1 MKIISHILAFM
12 ALALVSLQAGAQGL
26 PFVRNFSADDYE
38 AHNRNFDILA
48 EKGEG
53 VVYVANFEGL
63 LIYDNATWDI
73 KHTPGITR
81 LTKVFQDS
89 RGTIWVGGYN
99 YIGYLDYTLEQDM
112 QLMGLENV
120 DDFRGQ
126 VNKIWEEGGT
136 VFFSTVSGNVFKIEG
151 ERFVESK
158 TAIPEEIL
166 ADGVNDRLELSP
178 GFWAEATDGSGMRF
192 KDGDG
197 NVIFTYNEDNG
208 LISNNV
214 TAITY
219 DGYGILWGATDN
231 GVFAMMVPSAY
242 THFTPSEGLRGEVI
256 SMSWYNDELY
266 VGTMSGL
273 YRKNGTRFENVPGIN
288 YACWI
293 LSQREDALLAATSN
307 GVYRLRGGKVEQL
320 TTASTTALLLGE
332 NGFYSG
338 EIDAVYFNTRNGD
351 HTKVADLENVTS
363 MHVDEDGVMWL
374 RNIYGVVWRS
384 NGRGGFEPYAED
396 DELATYIYYKGEVTV
411 VNANAEEPFP
421 YPGFSYADDQ
431 GVLWLTDNE
440 GKNIYAYKDGQR
452 MEEFEPVL
460 EPLHNYTLR
469 AMLVHDGLMWIG
481 GGFGL
486 VALDITRPDPLLTS
500 ENDLDICSV
509 RLGDMTMIWGG
520 FGDPPASLRSLS
532 SDDRHL
538 RFTYALNFESLV
550 GQTLYR
556 YRLNK
561 NNWTPWSENH
571 LTEFVNLSYGSYTLS
586 VQAMD
591 AKGMI
596 WDTEPLEFSIKY
608 PFYLKWYMF
617 LFDGLLFLGL
627 VMMVARW
634 RTYRLEQEKL
644 RLEGIVQER
653 TAEVVQQRDEISK
666 QKDEI
671 EEKSASLE
679 KALDDLEQAQSKL
692 IRQEKMATA
701 GKLTQGLIDRI
712 LNPMNYINNFSKL
725 SSGLI
730 KDLKANIED
739 EEDNMDQENFED
751 TMDVLDMLTQNLEKV
766 EQHGL
771 NTSRI
776 LKAMEEILKEQT
788 GGMQEMNLVELIRQN
803 FEMLKKYYDKD
814 IAQSNIV
821 TKLNCDYEKLMIKG
835 NNEQLT
841 KTLIHIMRNSIY
853 SLAKKKKQQP
863 TFSPELNVSVK
874 KQENKVS
881 ISVHDNGMGIENTII
896 DKIFDPFFTTKTTA
910 EAAGVGLYLCHD
922 IIQSHGGIILVAS
935 EKDKYAEFTVELPLL
950 ADNANKGQD
959 NDN

>member
-1 MKIISHILAFM
+1 MKIFSHILAFM
-12 ALALVSLQAGAQGL
+12 ALMLVSLQAGAQGL
-26 PFVRNFSADDYE
+26 PFVRNFTADDYE

-63 LIYDNATWDI
+63 LIYDNAQWDI

-89 RGTIWVGGYN
+89 RGTIWTGGYN
-99 YIGYLDYTLEQDM
+99 YMGYLDYTTEQDM
-112 QLMGLENV
+112 QLVGLLNV

-126 VNKIWEEGGT
+126 VNNIWEEDGN
-136 VFFSTVSGNVFKIEG
+136 VFFSTVSGETFMVEG
-151 ERFVESK
+151 EMFVEAR
-158 TAIPEEIL
+158 TVFPEEKL
-166 ADGVNDRLELSP
+166 EDGVNERLELSP
-178 GFWAEATDGSGMRF
+178 GFWAEATEGSGMRF

-197 NVIFTYNEDNG
+197 NIVFTYTEDNG

-231 GVFAMMVPSAY
+231 GVFAMMVPSSY
-242 THFTPSEGLRGEVI
+242 THYTPSEGLRGEVI
-256 SMSWYNDELY
+256 SMHWFKDDLY

-273 YRKNGTRFENVPGIN
+273 YRKNGTRFESIPEIN
-288 YACWI
+288 HACWA
-293 LSQREDALLAATSN
+293 LDQRGDALLAATSN
-307 GVYRLRGGKVEQL
+307 GMYRLRGGKVEHL
-320 TTASTTALLLGE
+320 TTASTTAMLPAE

-338 EIDAVYFNTRNGD
+338 EIDAVYFNTPQGE
-351 HTKVADLENVTS
+351 HKKVADLENVTS
-363 MHVDEDGVMWL
+363 IHQDADGVMWL
-374 RNIYGVVWRS
+374 RNIYGSVWRS
-384 NGRGGFEPYAED
+384 NGSGGFEPYGKGND
-396 DELATYIYYKGEVTV
+396 LATYIYYNGKVTV
-411 VNANAEEPFP
+411 VDVNTVEPFT
-421 YPGFSYADDQ
+421 YPSFSYADDQ
-431 GVLWLTDNE
+431 GIIWLTDNE
-440 GKNIYAYKDGQR
+440 GKNLYAFKDGQR
-452 MEEFEPVL
+452 LEEFDPML
-460 EPLHNYTLR
+460 KPLHNYVVR
-469 AMLVHDGLMWIG
+469 AMLVRDGLLWIG

-509 RLGDMTMIWGG
+509 RLGDMTMVWGG
-520 FGDPPASLRSLS
+520 FGEPPSSLRHLS
-532 SDDRHL
+532 SYDRHL

-556 YRLNK
+556 YKLDK
-561 NNWTPWSENH
+561 NNWTTWSENQVI
-571 LTEFVNLSYGSYTLS
+571 EFVNLSYGSYTLY
-586 VQAMD
+586 VEAMD
-591 AKGMI
+591 AKGMV
-596 WDTEPLEFSIKY
+596 WDAEPLHFSIRY

-617 LFDGLLFLGL
+617 LFDGLVFIGL
-627 VMMVARW
+627 VILVARW
-634 RTYRLEQEKL
+634 RTHRLEKEKQ

-653 TAEVVQQRDEISK
+653 TAEVVKQRDEISK

-679 KALDDLEQAQSKL
+679 KALDELEQAQSKL

-788 GGMQEMNLVELIRQN
+788 GGMQELNLVELLRQN
-803 FEMLKKYYDKD
+803 FEVLNKYYEKD

-821 TKLNCDYEKLMIKG
+821 TKLDCAYDSLMIKG
-835 NNEQLT
+835 NNEQLS
-841 KTLIHIMRNSIY
+841 KTLVHIMRNSIY
-853 SLAKKKKQQP
+853 SLVKKKGQHPQ
-863 TFSPELNVSVK
+863 FSPELLIKVE
-874 KQENKVS
+874 KQESRVA
-881 ISVHDNGMGIENTII
+881 ITVHDNGMGIENTII

-922 IIQSHGGIILVAS
+922 IVQSHGGTIRVVS
-935 EKDKYAEFTVELPLL
+935 EKDNFAEFIIELPLY
-950 ADNANKGQD
+950 AGSDDHVQD
-959 NDN
+959 NEN